1 MSFTV
6 KGVRLSV
13 SFYFAAVLALMLSL
27 RAPGEVLLALFSSI
41 LHECGHLAAMI
52 ACKNEIKA
60 VRLEITGMN
69 IIRNESDFL
78 SFRQEIFIAL
88 SGPLTNAGIF
98 LLCGVLYWI
107 FQKNIF
113 LTAACINLLLAVFN
127 LLPVKRLDGSMAL
140 YFLLSLRFSQAF
152 CRAALKISSVM
163 VLAPV
168 YLWGIYVFLAG
179 NKNFTVII
187 IAVFLTLS
195 MLGGNDY

>member
-27 RAPGEVLLALFSSI
+27 RAPGEVLLALFSSV

-127 LLPVKRLDGSMAL
+127 LLPVKRLDGGMAL

-152 CRAALKISSVM
+152 KISSVM